1 MTRTLVVIPARMQ
14 STRLPDKPLA
24 DIAGEPMIAHVWR
37 RAMAAQVGRVVV
49 ATDSEDIVAAVR
61 AVGGEAV
68 MTRADHTSG
77 SDRVFEAVN
86 RIDPEID
93 HDIVLNLQGDLP
105 TLEPHLI
112 RECLAPLAEKGPDIT
127 TIAAEIK
134 VEEERTNPNVVK
146 VVGTPVGMP
155 KNRLRALY
163 FTRATA
169 PHGKG
174 PHYHHIGIYGYRRM
188 ALERFVSMKPSPL
201 ELREK
206 LEQLRALEMGMRI
219 ECGVVPDFPKGVD
232 SPPDLEAA
240 RKALS
245 PA

>member
-61 AVGGEAV
+61 AAGGEAV

-86 RIDPEID
+86 RIDPDID

-134 VEEERTNPNVVK
+134 LDEERTNPNVVK

-155 KNRLRALY
+155 KNRLRGLY

-169 PHGKG
+169 PYGEG

-206 LEQLRALEMGMRI
+206 LEQLRALENGMRI
-219 ECGVVPDFPKGVD
+219 DVSIVDTVPLGVD
-232 SPPDLEAA
+232 TPHDLA
-240 RKALS
+240 RARQLLAK
-245 PA
+245 